1 MHMAVQILK
10 KKSTQ
15 MQRQLFKN
23 AGKMGAKGRH
33 QLKVMNK
40 MISFSHLCLLPVC
53 TALEA
58 CNYFLLVCLSTI

>member
-1 MHMAVQILK
+1 
-10 KKSTQ
+10 

-40 MISFSHLCLLPVC
+40 MISFSQLCLLPVC